1 MVLVGSEDY
10 GRDEQTAQVNCLFFV
25 VVSWIQ
31 IPTFGDIDRSLFQ
44 SLLQRHAHVH
54 DEIEAFKS
62 DMKKLDEQSQLMN
75 ETSQSKKNENKQVNI
90 GFLW

>member
-1 MVLVGSEDY
+1 
-10 GRDEQTAQVNCLFFV
+10 
-25 VVSWIQ
+25 
-31 IPTFGDIDRSLFQ
+31 
-44 SLLQRHAHVH
+44 LQRHAHVH